1 MLKSSCVKPCNPSR
15 KIRLSVFL
23 LLCPLVFQAQ
33 SLTGLWTGTVHNDSA
48 TARKDQLFEIAL
60 TEKDGKVTGYSR
72 NEFIVDDTLYVIVK
86 KVKGRINGS
95 VCEVT
100 DDGIVSCNFMD
111 KVDKGVTVTSTF
123 LLDPVKNNWYLSN
136 WKTNVPRKKYYAV
149 GGNMDMEAEKD
160 LSASKLITHLEE
172 LNKATDLAIYREKTE
187 SLPIVRIAKPERI
200 QTSYTT
206 KLNDTLYGEIAVKE
220 AVAMPVIPQP
230 VEPAPQP
237 VAVSEKKPEPQPVTS
252 VNNEVKQETVV
263 TNTPPVTLPSKTTTA
278 KPAANPVVT
287 TSAKPVEKSNNNPS
301 VVATTAGNT
310 KKPEAAPVVKNSVPA
325 PQQKTEQ
332 PTVAVNN
339 PKQTAAPQQAPAKPL
354 PAPATTAIVTKVDI
368 PATTANNE
376 VSVAVNPAPVKTFNP
391 PPGALVVKK
400 PVEDPVKSAAV
411 IAGRKSE
418 FNQEVLFSSDSLVL
432 SLYDNGEIDGD
443 TVSVY
448 LNGEVV
454 MPAQGL
460 KSSAIRKTIH
470 MDHDIQS
477 FTLVMFAES
486 LGKYPPNTGLLVIR
500 DGNDI
505 YNLRFSSDFTKSTGI
520 VFRRKQ

>member
-1 MLKSSCVKPCNPSR
+1 MLKSSCVKPAKKNR
-15 KIRLSVFL
+15 QIRLSLFL
-23 LLCPLVFQAQ
+23 FLCPFVIQAQ

-48 TARKDQLFEIAL
+48 SVRKDQLFEIAL

-86 KVKGRINGS
+86 KVKGKIDGNT
-95 VCEVT
+95 CAVT
-100 DDGIVSCNFMD
+100 DDGIISCNFMD

-123 LLDPVKNNWYLSN
+123 LLDPIKNNWYLST

-149 GGNMDMEAEKD
+149 GGNMDMETEKD

-172 LNKATDLAIYREKTE
+172 LNKASDLAIYREKTE
-187 SLPIVRIAKPERI
+187 ALPILRVATPQRIP
-200 QTSYTT
+200 TSYTS
-206 KLNDTLYGEIAVKE
+206 KLNEEPTGSLAVKE
-220 AVAMPVIPQP
+220 AVALPAI
-230 VEPAPQP
+230 PAPAIPAAPETAVTEKPLPANEQVTNKPVPVQSGAPVTATPAITEKPAAP
-237 VAVSEKKPEPQPVTS
+237 VAATKKPAAA
-252 VNNEVKQETVV
+252 
-263 TNTPPVTLPSKTTTA
+263 TPAAA
-278 KPAANPVVT
+278 KPAPAPIAKVSNPAPVSKPAAAT
-287 TSAKPVEKSNNNPS
+287 GKPVES
-301 VVATTAGNT
+301 TTAPATPVVPAT
-310 KKPEAAPVVKNSVPA
+310 KPAAPVV
-325 PQQKTEQ
+325 
-332 PTVAVNN
+332 
-339 PKQTAAPQQAPAKPL
+339 TAAP
-354 PAPATTAIVTKVDI
+354 
-368 PATTANNE
+368 
-376 VSVAVNPAPVKTFNP
+376 VKKAFTP
-391 PPGALVVKK
+391 SPGALLVTK
-400 PVEDPVKSAAV
+400 PAEDPLKISAV
-411 IAGRKSE
+411 ISGRKSE
-418 FNQEVLFSSDSLVL
+418 FTQEVLFSSDSLLL

-470 MDHDIQS
+470 MDHDIQE